1 MENSNLFIQNLPEK
15 IEQNLNKF
23 AEAIREGNKN
33 SINAQRQENNRLII
47 GLAKIMGYQVNMND
61 FKLD

>member
-47 GLAKIMGYQVNMND
+47 GLAKTMGYQVNMND